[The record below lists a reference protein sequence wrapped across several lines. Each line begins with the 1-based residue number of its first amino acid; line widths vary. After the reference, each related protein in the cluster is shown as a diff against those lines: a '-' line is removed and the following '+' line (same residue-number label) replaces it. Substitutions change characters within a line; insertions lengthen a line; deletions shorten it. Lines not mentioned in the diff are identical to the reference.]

1 LLLGTRN
8 EDDGT
13 TRYGAIP
20 IDDFMEG
27 FNIRSILQLEHL
39 QEVVFIA
46 KSSRGVFREEGVGIL
61 FVLEDEE
68 EEDSSYLQAVEEV
81 AHQVKASFRARS
93 RDVIVKVRLM
103 YSDQCYEE
111 AVQ

>member
-1 LLLGTRN
+1 LR
-8 EDDGT
+8 
-13 TRYGAIP
+13 
-20 IDDFMEG
+20 
-27 FNIRSILQLEHL
+27 LEHL

-46 KSSRGVFREEGVGIL
+46 KSSRAVFREEEVGMVL
-61 FVLEDEE
+61 VLEDEE
-68 EEDSSYLQAVEEV
+68 EDSDYLQAVKEI

-111 AVQ
+111 TVQ